1 MQSGNTTLPEP
12 ERERGDGGAPP
23 SRSWYLGEAAQ
34 NDVDRALPVLG
45 VGIGDV
51 GEYAAFGCLLDE
63 VGVGRMDEGDD
74 RARGLV
80 HDLFRPGGE
89 RARSFRRDRRG
100 LRPASRA
107 VTRSLHAGRSTR
119 SIDEEPARAQSA
131 EYSSFRKMWGS
142 DGFGS
147 GVRSMRKLKY
157 GATNG
162 SGAETVYVW

>member
-1 MQSGNTTLPEP
+1 MPFARSVIARRPK
-12 ERERGDGGAPP
+12 AP
-23 SRSWYLGEAAQ
+23 SRSWYSAKRRRTMSIG
-34 NDVDRALPVLG
+34 ALPVLG

-51 GEYAAFGCLLDE
+51 GEHSAFGCLLDE

-80 HDLFRPGGE
+80 HDLFDQVE
-89 RARSFRRDRRG
+89 RACSE
-100 LRPASRA
+100 LSPRPTRATSGRSRA

-119 SIDEEPARAQSA
+119 SIDEEPPARAQSA
-131 EYSSFRKMWGS
+131 GYSSFRKMWGS